1 MDENLELYSEVL
13 PNLFIGGTHD
23 EDTVGFPQ
31 ELRNLNER
39 EEFDAVV
46 TCYSHA
52 QPMSWYVHEN
62 RFGFADGPM
71 DIETFNKV
79 IELSDWLY
87 EKWLSGAKCLS
98 RCQMGYNRSGIVLGA
113 LLIKHGYTAEEAIK
127 LIQQKRSPYALNNMS
142 FLFWLRK
149 YEQRKSA

>member
-23 EDTVGFPQ
+23 EDTVEFPQ
-31 ELRNLNER
+31 ELKNLHER

-46 TCYSHA
+46 TCYSYA

-87 EKWLSGAKCLS
+87 EKWQSGAKCLS

-113 LLIKHGYTAEEAIK
+113 LLIKHGYTAEEAIH
-127 LIQQKRSPYALNNMS
+127 LIRQKRSPHALNNLS
-142 FLFWLRK
+142 FLYWLRK

>member
-23 EDTVGFPQ
+23 EDTVDFPQ
-31 ELRNLNER
+31 ELKNLNEK

-46 TCYSHA
+46 TCYSYA

-87 EKWLSGAKCLS
+87 EKWQSGAKCLS

-113 LLIKHGYTAEEAIK
+113 ILVKHGYTAEEAIQ
-127 LIQQKRSPYALNNMS
+127 LIRQKRSPHALNNLS
-142 FLFWLRK
+142 FLYWLRK